1 MRTKGAHERPPQPQN
16 GIFAGQRL
24 ACVLSAGRIEPGAS
38 KMACVTQLI
47 IRLAK
52 PEDVEAMLHLERQA
66 GTAAHWSRAQY
77 EAIFQP
83 DAPSRLCLLAESGGV
98 QGFLVAQT
106 AGPEWELENV
116 VVAATA
122 RRQGLGKQLVGELLR
137 RARQQGAA
145 AILLEVR
152 ASNAAALALYL
163 GCGFARSG
171 SRPRYYQDPPEDA
184 IICRKSLKE
193 TC

>member
-1 MRTKGAHERPPQPQN
+1 
-16 GIFAGQRL
+16 
-24 ACVLSAGRIEPGAS
+24 
-38 KMACVTQLI
+38 MACVTQLI
-47 IRLAK
+47 IRPAE

-66 GTAAHWSRAQY
+66 QTAAHWSRAQY

-98 QGFLVAQT
+98 HGFLVAQT

-116 VVAATA
+116 VVAAAA
-122 RRQGLGKQLVGELLR
+122 RRQGVGTQLVGELLR

-152 ASNAAALALYL
+152 ASNAAALALYQ
-163 GCGFARSG
+163 GCGFMRCG
-171 SRPRYYQDPPEDA
+171 SRLGYYRDPLEDA
-184 IICRKSLKE
+184 VICRNSFNSNR
-193 TC
+193 